1 MSFTLNETQRIM
13 KNMVEQFAQKE
24 LEPTAEERDQNATFS
39 REIFNKLGTQMLT
52 GLLIS
57 QDLGGSGLD
66 MVSYTVVIE
75 ALSKV
80 CAATAITL
88 ENHSTLG
95 TLPIFKYGTPEQ
107 KEKFVRPLAAGAK
120 LGAFAVTEA
129 NAGSDISA
137 IETTAVLQGD
147 EYLINGKKMFIIN
160 GGEADIL
167 TVAVATDKDKGVD
180 GLSLLI
186 VEKGTPGFSVG
197 VREDTMGL
205 RAANI
210 SELIFENCKVP
221 KDNLLGTEGGAKSI
235 IEDIWNLNRIG
246 IGAQAIGIAQAAMDA
261 SIEYSKT
268 RVQFGQPIANFIANF
283 QAIQW
288 MIANMAIN
296 LEASRMLVRR
306 AAFFNDSDEE
316 VELAASIAKVFA
328 SESAME
334 TAIKAIQVHGG
345 IGYTTEYPIERYFR
359 DAKATEIYGGTSEI
373 QRSIIS
379 KKLLR

>member
-1 MSFTLNETQRIM
+1 MSFTLTETQRIM
-13 KNMVEQFAQKE
+13 KNMVDEFSKKE
-24 LEPTAEERDQNATFS
+24 LEETAEERDQNAVFS
-39 REIFNKLGTQMLT
+39 REIFTKLGTQMLT
-52 GLLIS
+52 GLLIP
-57 QDLGGSGLD
+57 QEFGGAGLD
-66 MVSYTVVIE
+66 MLSYTIVIE
-75 ALSKV
+75 ALAKV
-80 CAATAITL
+80 CASTAITL

-95 TLPIFKYGTPEQ
+95 TYPIFKYGTSEQ
-107 KEKFVRPLAAGAK
+107 KEKFIKPLASGAK

-137 IETTAVLQGD
+137 IETTAVLDGD
-147 EYLINGKKMFIIN
+147 DYVINGKKMFIIN
-160 GGEADIL
+160 GGEADIV
-167 TVAVATDKDKGVD
+167 TVAAFTDKEKGVS
-180 GLSLLI
+180 GLSLFI
-186 VEKGTPGFSVG
+186 VENGTPGFSTG
-197 VREDTMGL
+197 VREETMGL

-210 SELIFENCKVP
+210 SELIFENCRVP
-221 KDNLLGTEGGAKSI
+221 KENLLGTEGGAKTI

-246 IGAQAIGIAQAAMDA
+246 IGAQAVGIAQAALDA

-268 RVQFGQPIANFIANF
+268 RVQFGQPIANF

-306 AAFFNDSDEE
+306 AAFLKDSDEE
-316 VELAASIAKVFA
+316 IEVAASIAKVFA

-345 IGYTTEYPIERYFR
+345 IGYTTEYPLERYFR

-373 QRSIIS
+373 QRSLIS
-379 KKLLR
+379 KKILA

>member
-1 MSFTLNETQRIM
+1 MSFTLTEMQRIM
-13 KNMVEQFAQKE
+13 KNMVDEFSQKE
-24 LEPTAEERDQNATFS
+24 LAETAEERDQNAQFS
-39 REIFNKLGTQMLT
+39 REIFTKLGTQMLT
-52 GLLIS
+52 GLLVP

-95 TLPIFKYGTPEQ
+95 TYPIMKHGTPEQ
-107 KEKFVRPLAAGAK
+107 KEKFVRPLATGVK
-120 LGAFAVTEA
+120 LGALAVTEA
-129 NAGSDISA
+129 NAGSDIGA
-137 IETTAVLQGD
+137 METTAVLDG
-147 EYLINGKKMFIIN
+147 EHFVINGKKMFIIN
-160 GGEADIL
+160 GGEADIV
-167 TVAVATDKDKGVD
+167 TVAAITDKSKGID
-180 GLSLLI
+180 GISLFI
-186 VEKGTPGFSVG
+186 VEKDTPGFSVG
-197 VREDTMGL
+197 VREETMGL
-205 RAANI
+205 RAANV

-221 KDNLLGTEGGAKSI
+221 KDNLLGKEGDGKTI
-235 IEDIWNLNRIG
+235 IEEAWNLNRIG
-246 IGAQAIGIAQAAMDA
+246 IGSQAVGIAQAAFDA
-261 SIEYSKT
+261 SVEYSNT
-268 RVQFGQPIANFIANF
+268 RVQFGQTISNF

-288 MIANMAIN
+288 MIANMSIN

-306 AAFFNDSDEE
+306 AAFLYDTNEE
-316 VELAASIAKVFA
+316 YDLAASIAKVFS

-373 QRSIIS
+373 QRVLIS
-379 KKLLR
+379 KKILG

>member
-1 MSFTLNETQRIM
+1 
-13 KNMVEQFAQKE
+13 
-24 LEPTAEERDQNATFS
+24 
-39 REIFNKLGTQMLT
+39 MLT
-52 GLLIS
+52 GLLIP
-57 QDLGGSGLD
+57 QDIGGSGLD
-66 MVSYTVVIE
+66 MVSYSIIIE
-75 ALSKV
+75 TLSKF
-80 CAATAITL
+80 CASTAITL

-95 TLPIFKYGTPEQ
+95 TYPIYKYGTPEQ
-107 KEKFVRPLAAGAK
+107 HEKFVKPLASGAK

-137 IETTAVLQGD
+137 METTATPEGD
-147 EYLINGKKMFIIN
+147 EYVINGKKMFIIN
-160 GGEADIL
+160 GGEADVVII
-167 TVAVATDKDKGVD
+167 AAITDKEKGLN

-197 VREDTMGL
+197 VREETMGL
-205 RAANI
+205 RSANI
-210 SELIFENCKVP
+210 AELIFESCRVP
-221 KDNLLGTEGGAKSI
+221 KSNLLGTEGDAKKI
-235 IEDIWNLNRIG
+235 IDDIWNLNRIG
-246 IGAQAIGIAQAAMDA
+246 IGAQAVGIAQAALDA

-268 RVQFGQPIANFIANF
+268 RVQFGKTISNF

-306 AAFFNDSDEE
+306 AAALKDTDEE
-316 VELAASIAKVFA
+316 IDLAASIAKVFS

-345 IGYTTEYPIERYFR
+345 IGYTTEYPLERFFR

-373 QRSIIS
+373 QRAFIS
-379 KKLLR
+379 KKILG